1 MKLSNYFEKENI
13 LNDGYFDDLS
23 YSNASGKN
31 IMSFCDNISY
41 LKIALNNDDVSAI
54 IISKELISEIKDTKK
69 AIAFDNNPRDKF
81 FDIYIHMQ
89 KNDLFLNTNKY
100 GIESSSSIASSA
112 IISPKSYIGK
122 NSIISENVVIKD
134 DVFIGDNCFIDA
146 GAILG
151 NEGILYKKDDN
162 NNNIFIK
169 HAGVVK
175 IDSNVTILSNA
186 VIVKSVFK
194 NMPTYIGEYSIIG
207 IATTIGH
214 ESYINSNCRI
224 LGNCVVAK
232 NANIGSHTIVGSNSM
247 IRENVTIGKNCDIKA
262 GSVVIKN
269 LKDNQVVSGNFALNH
284 NQNVKNYFKSIK

>member
-1 MKLSNYFEKENI
+1 MKLSDYFKKENI

-31 IMSFCDNISY
+31 IMSFCDTISY
-41 LKIALNNDDVSAI
+41 LKIALENDDISAI
-54 IISKELISEIKDTKK
+54 IIHKELVNEIKDTKK
-69 AIAFDNNPRDKF
+69 AIAFHENPRDKF

-89 KNDLFLNTNKY
+89 KNNLFLDTNKY
-100 GIESSSSIASSA
+100 GIDTSANIASSA

-122 NSIISENVVIKD
+122 NSIISENVIIKD
-134 DVFIGDNCFIDA
+134 NVFIGDDCFIDA
-146 GAILG
+146 GVILG
-151 NEGILYKKDDN
+151 NEGMLYKKDIN

-169 HAGVVK
+169 HAGIVK
-175 IDSNVTILSNA
+175 IDSNAIILSNA
-186 VIVKSVFK
+186 VIVKSVFR

-214 ESYINSNCRI
+214 EAHIDSNCRI

-247 IRENVTIGKNCDIKA
+247 IKENITIGKNCDIKA
-262 GSVVIKN
+262 GSVVVKN

-284 NQNVKNYFKSIK
+284 NQNVKNYFKSMK